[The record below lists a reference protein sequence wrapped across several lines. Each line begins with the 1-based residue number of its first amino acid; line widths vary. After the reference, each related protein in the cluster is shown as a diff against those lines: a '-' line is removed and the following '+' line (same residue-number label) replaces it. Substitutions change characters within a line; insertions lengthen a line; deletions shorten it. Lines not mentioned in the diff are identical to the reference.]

1 MTTIQAGIHEM
12 ILSNIFAVESLKV
25 AKEEKKLVAA
35 AGARFLCETDLLNTN
50 AQCWR
55 DVCAASAK
63 CADAY
68 VSQDQDG
75 KAPNGTSNAASN
87 HLADDI
93 DLADELL
100 EKIEQQGGYSAT
112 YSQLS
117 AAKPAG
123 KDADDDVLKDVPD
136 VEVYF
141 GQSLAQR
148 ASRDQHARQTVKD
161 LLGQLDHDAQ
171 LVVARC
177 FQKIGFAL

>member
-1 MTTIQAGIHEM
+1 MTST
-12 ILSNIFAVESLKV
+12 
-25 AKEEKKLVAA
+25 
-35 AGARFLCETDLLNTN
+35 
-50 AQCWR
+50 
-55 DVCAASAK
+55 
-63 CADAY
+63 Y
-68 VSQDQDG
+68 
-75 KAPNGTSNAASN
+75 
-87 HLADDI
+87 
-93 DLADELL
+93 ADELL

-141 GQSLAQR
+141 GQSLAQAPR
-148 ASRDQHARQTVKD
+148 AISTLAKPSRTF
-161 LLGQLDHDAQ
+161 LGQLDHDAQ